1 MQIPPDKKHSKVH
14 WTHGKNKMEEAIA
27 VRHFIICHIP
37 FILRELQFKIAQ
49 FAHHIYFCFDLEVHS
64 QLESFHQNIFNPIA
78 EISCTLGDYP
88 CDKSLQISFK
98 IDQKYQKI
106 LWYSRFHCA
115 IDVMTYHTDTCIWAQ
130 NCVCVCVRE
139 REREREKES
148 NTEND
153 AESNPVVNV
162 AKIIAENAI
171 RKLCNTVT
179 NVWHQNM
186 QIVRAKSQLR
196 QNILVK
202 DLTRTTAPKD

>member
-49 FAHHIYFCFDLEVHS
+49 YHIYFCFNLEGHS

-88 CDKSLQISFK
+88 CNRVYKYLSRLIRNTKKSYDTADFTVLLMWWLITLIHASEHK
-98 IDQKYQKI
+98 I
-106 LWYSRFHCA
+106 
-115 IDVMTYHTDTCIWAQ
+115 
-130 NCVCVCVRE
+130 VCVCERE
-139 REREREKES
+139 RERERERES